1 MTEYPVESILSARQT
16 VTPKIAG
23 DYIYFIS
30 DMSGMMSLY
39 RMRKTGSF
47 PERLV
52 PAGLALQNPH
62 LMAGSLFELFP
73 NIGKILIMIDEDG
86 NELYQP
92 SFIPLDGGVPER
104 IFGDKYLGQQ
114 ITCTH
119 TDVKKNIAYFRRD
132 DRTVK
137 DKALQYTMKVD
148 LETLEETIL
157 GVNEYGLSPLPNDDH
172 TKVFLSEGYISGDIV
187 TYLWEEGKNGLKA
200 ILGTPLRERKDG
212 EDVRVY
218 NILPVHWFKNGALMY
233 TTEFDDLGGLAF
245 MNLNA
250 PQELQVVKIN
260 GIKHIGMGEIH
271 DGEHI
276 DGNRFMLEYNIDGCS
291 WNYEVEF
298 DLKEMCVN
306 VKEVIVGESP
316 LDGGVSLGVE
326 WDKVRNFKSDDNVEY
341 IISFT
346 SATQPSQLYLYTPG
360 EGKKAPLQLTS
371 ERVLGIP
378 QELFSSGEDAS
389 YESFDGLRISARLYL
404 PSEKLGFQGAR
415 PLVLYVHGGPQSQEQ
430 PDFTWF
436 SMPLIQL
443 FTLNGFA
450 VFVPNVRGSTGYGL
464 KYRQHVDHD
473 WGGNDRLD
481 HIEGLKFLENDSRI
495 DSTRRA
501 VVGRSYGGF
510 MTLTLATRHPD
521 LWQAACDMFGPYNLI
536 TFVER
541 LPESWAAYFYI
552 SIGHPEKDADFLK
565 ERSPSTYMDQLKA
578 PLLVI
583 QGKNDPRVV
592 ENESKDIVDKLNA
605 SGRHVEYLMFED
617 EGHDVLK
624 FNNKVT
630 VYNRIVEFF
639 KKHLNP

>member
-1 MTEYPVESILSARQT
+1 MIEYPVESILSARQT
-16 VTPKIAG
+16 VSPKIAG
-23 DYIYFIS
+23 EYVYFIS

-39 RMRKTGSF
+39 RMKKIGSF
-47 PERLV
+47 PERLI

-62 LMAGSLFELFP
+62 LMAGSLFEPFP
-73 NIGKILIMIDEDG
+73 NIGKILIMTDENG

-114 ITCTH
+114 ITCTR
-119 TDVKKNIAYFRRD
+119 TDIKKNIAYFRRD

-137 DKALQYTMKVD
+137 DKALQYAMKVD
-148 LETLEETIL
+148 LETLEETTL
-157 GVNEYGLSPLPNDDH
+157 GVNEYGLFPLPNGDH
-172 TKVFLSEGYISGDIV
+172 NRVFLSEGYISGDIV
-187 TYLWEEGKNGLKA
+187 IYLWDEDKNDLKP
-200 ILGTPLRERKDG
+200 ILGTPISERKEG

-218 NILPVHWFKNGALMY
+218 DVFPLHWFNNGALMF

-245 MNLNA
+245 MNLKT
-250 PQELQVVKIN
+250 PHELQNVKIK
-260 GIKHIGMGEIH
+260 GLRHTGMGEIQG
-271 DGEHI
+271 GEHI
-276 DGNRFMLEYNIDGCS
+276 DGNRFILGYNIDGCS
-291 WNYEVEF
+291 WIYEVEF
-298 DLKEMCVN
+298 DHKDMSVD
-306 VKEVIVGESP
+306 VKNVIVGDSP
-316 LDGGVSLGVE
+316 LDGGVSLGIK
-326 WDKVRNFKSDDNVEY
+326 WDKSRSFKSVDNVEY

-360 EGKKAPLQLTS
+360 EVEKAPKQLTN

-389 YESFDGLRISARLYL
+389 YESFDGQRISARLYL
-404 PSEKLGFQGAR
+404 PSEKLGYQGAR
-415 PLVLYVHGGPQSQEQ
+415 PLVLYVHGGPQGQER

-443 FTLNGFA
+443 LTLNGFA

-464 KYRQHVDHD
+464 KYTQHVDHD
-473 WGGNDRLD
+473 YGGNDRLD
-481 HIEGLKFLENDSRI
+481 HIEGLKFLQKDSRI
-495 DSTRRA
+495 DSTKRA
-501 VVGRSYGGF
+501 VVGRSYGGY

-541 LPESWAAYFYI
+541 LPESWAAYFYL
-552 SIGHPEKDADFLK
+552 SIGHPEKDEDFLK

-578 PLLVI
+578 PLLVV

-592 ENESKDIVDKLNA
+592 ENESKDIVDRLNA
-605 SGRHVEYLMFED
+605 SGKHVEYLMFEN

-624 FNNKVT
+624 FNNKVV

-639 KKHLNP
+639 KKYLRP